1 MTWSLDTKRGI
12 IRKYREILSER
23 FKRFTPEVKAR
34 ILRSPFAFAFRYLLS
49 CLYLRTSPFAG
60 ITDIMV
66 EVNEYRYPRD
76 RPLCLCLSC
85 ADVRVR
91 ARVAMS
97 VVPRVAAH

>member
-49 CLYLRTSPFAG
+49 C
-60 ITDIMV
+60 
-66 EVNEYRYPRD
+66 
-76 RPLCLCLSC
+76 
-85 ADVRVR
+85 
-91 ARVAMS
+91 
-97 VVPRVAAH
+97 